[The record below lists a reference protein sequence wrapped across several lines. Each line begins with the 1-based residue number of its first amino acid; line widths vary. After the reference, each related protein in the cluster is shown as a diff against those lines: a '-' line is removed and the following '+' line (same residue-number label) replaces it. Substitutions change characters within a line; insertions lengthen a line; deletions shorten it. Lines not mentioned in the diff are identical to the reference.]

1 LPGKSYFL
9 HEQETHA
16 SVKKNTTCSSALKV
30 WFHAIPY
37 INSTFPRRTPHP
49 VAVTFAQSSNEMR
62 SLAGKAL
69 EI

>member
-1 LPGKSYFL
+1 M
-9 HEQETHA
+9 Q
-16 SVKKNTTCSSALKV
+16 VQKNTTCSSVLKV
-30 WFHAIPY
+30 WFHSIPY